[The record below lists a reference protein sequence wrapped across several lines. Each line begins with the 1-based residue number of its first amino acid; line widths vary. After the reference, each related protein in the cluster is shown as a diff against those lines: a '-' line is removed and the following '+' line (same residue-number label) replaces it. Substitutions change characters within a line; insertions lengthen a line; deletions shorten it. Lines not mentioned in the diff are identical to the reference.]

1 VASIREQMGPPGELL
16 EEASRRSR
24 ESVQVRAQRLRT
36 ASLPILQCALAA
48 GLAWL
53 VARHVVHHGSPFF
66 APVAA
71 IITLGLTL
79 GQRGRRAAE
88 LAAGVAL
95 GIGVGDLL
103 VFVIGTGWWQIAVV
117 VGLAMAAAV
126 LVGGST
132 LFINQCAV
140 SAVLVATIQVP
151 TNGIDPSRWLDAL
164 IGSAFALLVNAIVPM
179 DPLRLVKR
187 QVEPVL
193 SELAGALDDM
203 AAAITHDDR
212 EAASKALVRARG
224 IDPLM
229 ARYREALDV
238 ARETL
243 SLAPMRRRLRPH
255 LAPYETAATGL
266 DNAVRNTRVLGRGA
280 IRAIELDE
288 HVPPLAIEA
297 IGELAAS
304 VRALQRE
311 LAEPSRGSRAED
323 AALRAAARSTAAL
336 EVTGNLSASVIVG
349 QVRSTA
355 VDLLRGMGMEGD
367 EARGAVRDARARL
380 GI

>member
-1 VASIREQMGPPGELL
+1 VASIREQMGPPGDLL
-16 EEASRRSR
+16 GQASRRSR
-24 ESVQVRAQRLRT
+24 DSARVRVQRLRT

-53 VARHVVHHGSPFF
+53 VAKHVVHHGSPFF

-79 GQRGRRAAE
+79 GQRGRRAYE

-117 VGLAMAAAV
+117 VALAMSAAV
-126 LVGGST
+126 LVGGSS
-132 LFINQCAV
+132 LFINQSAV
-140 SAVLVATIQVP
+140 SAVLVTTIQVP
-151 TNGIDPSRWLDAL
+151 TDGIDPSRWLDAL
-164 IGSAFALLVNAIVPM
+164 IGTAFALLINAIVPT

-187 QVEPVL
+187 QIEPVL
-193 SELAGALDDM
+193 TELAGALDDTAEAIADDDRD
-203 AAAITHDDR
+203 AAA
-212 EAASKALVRARG
+212 KALTRARN

-229 ARYREALDV
+229 GRYREALGV

-243 SLAPMRRRLRPH
+243 SLAPLRRRMRPQ
-255 LAPYETAATGL
+255 LAPYETASSGL
-266 DNAVRNTRVLGRGA
+266 DNAVRNTRVLARGA
-280 IRAIELDE
+280 IRAVELDE
-288 HVPPLAIEA
+288 HVPPLAVAA
-297 IGELAAS
+297 IGELAAA
-304 VRALQRE
+304 VRALELE
-311 LAEPSRGSRAED
+311 LADPHRGSEAED

-336 EVTGNLSASVIVG
+336 EVTTNLSSSVIVG

-367 EARGAVRDARARL
+367 EARSAVRDARARL
-380 GI
+380 GV